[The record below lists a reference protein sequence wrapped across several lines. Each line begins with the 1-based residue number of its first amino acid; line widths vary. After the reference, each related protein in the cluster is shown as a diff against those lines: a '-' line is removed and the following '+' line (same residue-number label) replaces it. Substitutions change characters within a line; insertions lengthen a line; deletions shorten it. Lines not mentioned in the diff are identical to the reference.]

1 MQLFLLPLLTLRGK
15 SSPRQEGWE
24 GVAMWGEIGIIISRV
39 AYGAL
44 FWGKEGALV
53 SNARYYFFSVF
64 SRQKPPPLSQ
74 RTLFIHGVRS
84 PNSTSCLVVLLL
96 WSVMNVACSKL
107 IKINLSLYFAENYY
121 YVDGG
126 ATAAW
131 KIGGK
136 ERERRGW
143 NGTPLLAHSVKIN
156 WWSEQNE
163 RDNGLGNWWGGGK
176 LRGSGGAQS
185 N

>member
-1 MQLFLLPLLTLRGK
+1 
-15 SSPRQEGWE
+15 
-24 GVAMWGEIGIIISRV
+24 MWGEIGIIISRV

-44 FWGKEGALV
+44 FCGKEEGGEGT
-53 SNARYYFFSVF
+53 SFERARYYFFSVF
-64 SRQKPPPLSQ
+64 SRQKPPPLSHTFHP
-74 RTLFIHGVRS
+74 RGEVSKL
-84 PNSTSCLVVLLL
+84 NELLLL

-126 ATAAW
+126 ATAW
-131 KIGGK
+131 RGK
-136 ERERRGW
+136 LVAEREEEGW

-163 RDNGLGNWWGGGK
+163 RDNGLGNWWWGEEGSWGGGVVHNQI
-176 LRGSGGAQS
+176 SFD
-185 N
+185 NI